1 MKQELRVHNVVL
13 ALFHYFFSGPLV
25 STLSTL
31 TLGEA
36 SLLWKVIEAE
46 FVSWSGVSQI
56 SLYFSYA
63 TSPLSPSFSPSKSL
77 CLLEKQYRLPFGK
90 LWDDVAELF
99 EKREEGLGRRVWEQK
114 ESCAERLK
122 KVFQEWTKEEDA
134 LFQGLLQVGLGEVRK
149 IASEYLGSGVLAT
162 VPDHMKDLPADNLE
176 HERYFAVWKKDDT
189 HANHYAPATQEGR
202 QMVKENMVQRE
213 PQVMLGEESQ
223 QKLRSLAFQTPSQR
237 KIDRDL
243 AEQRQ
248 QKWKEDDAK
257 EEEKGKRKRKR
268 EESLE
273 NELQA
278 TKRVHT
284 KEDASRLT
292 SEALRLQLY
301 LQKSIHPGKKINVGG
316 SKDERLDR
324 LLKLL

>member
-1 MKQELRVHNVVL
+1 
-13 ALFHYFFSGPLV
+13 
-25 STLSTL
+25 
-31 TLGEA
+31 
-36 SLLWKVIEAE
+36 
-46 FVSWSGVSQI
+46 
-56 SLYFSYA
+56 
-63 TSPLSPSFSPSKSL
+63 
-77 CLLEKQYRLPFGK
+77 LEK
-90 LWDDVAELF
+90 
-99 EKREEGLGRRVWEQK
+99 
-114 ESCAERLK
+114 S
-122 KVFQEWTKEEDA
+122 
-134 LFQGLLQVGLGEVRK
+134 
-149 IASEYLGSGVLAT
+149 
-162 VPDHMKDLPADNLE
+162 
-176 HERYFAVWKKDDT
+176 
-189 HANHYAPATQEGR
+189 
-202 QMVKENMVQRE
+202 
-213 PQVMLGEESQ
+213 
-223 QKLRSLAFQTPSQR
+223 PSQR